1 MWKSTPDNRQLNQ
14 FCVVKTKTARANKS
28 YMNMAIDWYV
38 VHYWEQVL
46 SIIYSYVCERSQG
59 HFELGCNFKY
69 TFEASTAQ
77 KHPYLVSIF
86 NKVTYKLRIV
96 LNILYSLIMGMLI
109 VFVYFLCLWW
119 MQFALAIDVEYA
131 MQIVLETS
139 SSHIINLLF
148 DTNIAYALML
158 NIFTYVHLL
167 IWLLSRYHVL

>member
-1 MWKSTPDNRQLNQ
+1 
-14 FCVVKTKTARANKS
+14 
-28 YMNMAIDWYV
+28 
-38 VHYWEQVL
+38 
-46 SIIYSYVCERSQG
+46 
-59 HFELGCNFKY
+59 
-69 TFEASTAQ
+69 
-77 KHPYLVSIF
+77 
-86 NKVTYKLRIV
+86 
-96 LNILYSLIMGMLI
+96 MGMLI

-119 MQFALAIDVEYA
+119 MQFTLAIDVEYA